1 MARASWVVLGACVV
15 ACSSSPAMRAA
26 ERGDRAVLR
35 QAIAARAAHGSLTNG
50 EAASLAR
57 AVAAHDLETASR
69 DDAIARVR
77 DVLPCARELDGALSS
92 RMTTHDAAGAAAALA
107 RLDARRWDFD
117 DARRYADDADPAW
130 RAVGARALVRAV
142 DRRARLAA
150 LTDGDPRVRREA
162 ARAARD
168 ARDVADEQ
176 ALSEAARLDPE
187 PIVRTEAVR
196 ALAALS
202 GARITDA
209 LRDLWTGGDEGLRED
224 IATAWSSPSL
234 WDAGG
239 REALRVLVASGHG
252 PGAIEGAAAVLRHAD
267 AGPDLASLAIG
278 RLVESIRAGARVT
291 RLQAIAQ
298 APLDRP
304 ELLPLLE
311 AVRASAKDDD
321 DEQVR
326 IGALTR
332 LAGRSGPGAADARA
346 AVESLEALAQ
356 PGSAVGAQARLA
368 LGSDGDRR
376 VQAWLEQDLASSDAF
391 DRLAAA
397 TALADLGVAARAAPL
412 LGDDDP
418 SVRDGAACTLLMSDR
433 TEGHRTERH

>member
-1 MARASWVVLGACVV
+1 MA
-15 ACSSSPAMRAA
+15 ACSASPAMRAA
-26 ERGDRAVLR
+26 QSGDRAALR
-35 QAIAARAAHGSLTNG
+35 QAIAARAAQGSLSNG

-69 DDAIARVR
+69 DDAIVRVR
-77 DVLPCARELDGALSS
+77 DVLACARELDGALSS

-107 RLDARRWDFD
+107 RLDARRWDLD
-117 DARRYADDADPAW
+117 DARRYVGDADSAW
-130 RAVGARALVRAV
+130 RAVGARALVREV
-142 DRRARLAA
+142 DRRARLEA
-150 LTDGDPRVRREA
+150 LVDGNPLVRRQA

-168 ARDVADEQ
+168 ARDAAD
-176 ALSEAARLDPE
+176 ARPLSEAARLDPE

-202 GARITDA
+202 GAGIADA

-224 IATAWSSPSL
+224 IAAAWSSPSL

-252 PGAIEGAAAVLRHAD
+252 SPAIEGAAAVLRRAD
-267 AGPDLASLAIG
+267 AGTELVSLAIG
-278 RLVESIRAGARVT
+278 RLVAAIRSGAAAT

-311 AVRASAKDDD
+311 AVRAAAKDD

-332 LAGRSGPGAADARA
+332 LAGRAGPGAVDAKA
-346 AVESLEALAQ
+346 AVGALELLAQ
-356 PGSAVGAQARLA
+356 PGSAVGAQARWA
-368 LGSDGDRR
+368 LGSVGDRR
-376 VQAWLEQDLASSDAF
+376 VQAWLEQDLASSDAP

-397 TALADLGVAARAAPL
+397 AALADLGVAARAAPL
-412 LGDDDP
+412 LGDDNP
-418 SVRDGAACTLLMSDR
+418 SVRGRAACTLLIADR
-433 TEGHRTERH
+433 AAGH